1 MKVTGKILDDR
12 TETMKDGAKIRFVA
26 MADTNLPKPT
36 GNEKVHRVTVL
47 RIGDT
52 TTIIK

>member
-12 TETMKDGAKIRFVA
+12 TETMKDGTKVRFVA
-26 MADTNLPKPT
+26 MTDTNLPKPT
-36 GNEKVHRVTVL
+36 GNEKAHQVTVI

-52 TTIIK
+52 TTII